1 VGQKGEILT
10 ESGELREAGA
20 VAVSDDGFPVSNSLV
35 MKRALEVAA
44 HHDLRIIS
52 HSEDIS
58 LSGGGVMHE
67 GSISKRIG
75 LPGIPAESE
84 EIMVFRDISLAKLT
98 GCPVHIAHVSTKGS
112 VEIIRRAK
120 EEGILVTAET
130 APHYFSLDHRAVM
143 GYNTYAKVN
152 PPLRTSQDV
161 QAIKEGLS
169 QGVIDV
175 IATDHAP
182 HGIREKDTEFDKA
195 AFGLIGLETALAL
208 TLELVRDGI
217 LALPEAIAKLC
228 YNAAQILGVS
238 GGHLVE
244 GGIADVALIDPGIE
258 YVLNE
263 KDILSKSKNSP
274 FFGKTLRG
282 RNEMTM
288 VGGEIVWERD
298 ESHSGR

>member
-1 VGQKGEILT
+1 
-10 ESGELREAGA
+10 
-20 VAVSDDGFPVSNSLV
+20 
-35 MKRALEVAA
+35 
-44 HHDLRIIS
+44 
-52 HSEDIS
+52 
-58 LSGGGVMHE
+58 
-67 GSISKRIG
+67 
-75 LPGIPAESE
+75 
-84 EIMVFRDISLAKLT
+84 MVFRDISLAKLT
-98 GCPVHIAHVSTKGS
+98 DCPVHIAHVSTKGS

-120 EEGILVTAET
+120 EEGIQVTAET

-244 GGIADVALIDPGIE
+244 GGIADVALIDPGLE

-298 ESHSGR
+298 ESNSGR